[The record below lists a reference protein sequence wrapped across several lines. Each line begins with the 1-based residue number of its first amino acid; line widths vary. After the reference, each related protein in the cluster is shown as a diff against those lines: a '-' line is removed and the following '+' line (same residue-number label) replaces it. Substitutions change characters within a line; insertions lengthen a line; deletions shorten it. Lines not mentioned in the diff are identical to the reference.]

1 MKSIK
6 KFKENIVQKETI
18 TERVVGGLDSA
29 TYKLAPLVSP
39 EGTPVQPGRK
49 IRAHRVL
56 FTANDETQL
65 ASTAPAPVPGTG
77 EVIHKHKRTHKHK
90 HKTEKLKEEILEE
103 SAFDPPPVLLLKRKA
118 IRMFSNDTRMALYY
132 NDRLN
137 KYFSIPYSTT
147 KSLDSPIQAE
157 SVNQIGMM
165 NEIYQIA
172 IGEHPTG
179 KVEFENGESRR
190 LDRVTATAIS
200 LVYEAANEENKNKIN
215 EMVSKSPNDLMKIAQ
230 FAYHKIK

>member
-6 KFKENIVQKETI
+6 KFRENNIQEDAI
-18 TERVVGGLDSA
+18 NERVVGGLDSA

-56 FTANDETQL
+56 FTANDETEL

-77 EVIHKHKRTHKHK
+77 EVVHKHRRGHKHKN
-90 HKTEKLKEEILEE
+90 EKLKEETLEE
-103 SAFDPPPVLLLKRKA
+103 SVFDPPPVLLLKRKA

-147 KSLDSPIQAE
+147 KSLDAPIQAE
-157 SVNQIGMM
+157 SVEPISII

-179 KVEFENGESRR
+179 KIEFDNGESRR

-200 LVYEAANEENKNKIN
+200 LVYEASNEQNKNKIN
-215 EMVSKSPNDLMKIAQ
+215 EMISKSPMDLMKIAQ

>member
-6 KFKENIVQKETI
+6 KFKENIIQEETI

-65 ASTAPAPVPGTG
+65 ANTMTTPAPGTG
-77 EVIHKHKRTHKHK
+77 KLPHHHKHKK
-90 HKTEKLKEEILEE
+90 EKMQEEVLEE
-103 SAFDPPPVLLLKRKA
+103 SVFDPPPVLLLKRKA

-132 NDRLN
+132 NDKLN
-137 KYFSIPYSTT
+137 KYFSIPYSIN
-147 KSLDSPIQAE
+147 KSIDAPIQAE
-157 SVNQIGMM
+157 SYEPPNMM
-165 NEIYQIA
+165 SEIYQIA
-172 IGEHPTG
+172 VGEHPTN
-179 KVEFENGESRR
+179 KIEFENGESRR

-200 LVYEAANEENKNKIN
+200 LVYEAVNEDNKNKID
-215 EMVSKSPNDLMKIAQ
+215 EIVSRSPSDLMKIAQ
-230 FAYHKIK
+230 FAYYKIK